1 MTTKYEAI
9 DFVSLKTGQGDIV
22 SVYRGE
28 IEKHLH
34 SYKGYKVTELIR
46 VIELAEGALFACQ
59 IRLANC
65 EVLEPVELDIA
76 LSEIRKLKGE

>member
-46 VIELAEGALFACQ
+46 VIELAEEAL
-59 IRLANC
+59 NY
-65 EVLEPVELDIA
+65 A
-76 LSEIRKLKGE
+76 LSQMQPFCSNAKVTDALSKIKKLKGDA